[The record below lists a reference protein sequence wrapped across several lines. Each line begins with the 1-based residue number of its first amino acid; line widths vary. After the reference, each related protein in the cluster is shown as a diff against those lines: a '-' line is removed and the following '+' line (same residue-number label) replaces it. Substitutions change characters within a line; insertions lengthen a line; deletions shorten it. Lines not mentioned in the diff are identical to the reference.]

1 MTMSKVKKNKEKVR
15 SSLFIMIIFSLVS
28 KIYLSLFYKVKF
40 NRKALKEQKRG
51 CILIYN
57 HYSDKDHY
65 LISAATNCRRINYVL
80 SGRFFFNKFL
90 TAILNSAKSI
100 KKDQFKPDLV
110 AIRKI
115 KKVLEQNGIIAIA
128 PAGQISV
135 NGAPIYISPAIVKL
149 IRMCK
154 SDVLAL
160 KIQGGHLSF
169 PKWRLTKRKCRMN
182 VTFSKV
188 LNYEDI
194 DSFTDDEIYNKVFES
209 ISVHEYEDQLTMKR
223 VIKGKNII
231 SGLENEL
238 IKCPNCGE
246 YYTNVTEK
254 NMMKCTNCGNT
265 VVMDKYGLLNP
276 LSEKDVCFKNEVDW
290 YEYQKQALKKELDDP
305 NFKFSAKV
313 KMTSNLAKVD
323 KKEYVGDGVL
333 TLTKDR
339 FYYEGKFL
347 GEDYLKEF
355 NYNQLVQLPF
365 SIAPLNKQYVEVPD
379 SEAVFSF
386 TPIEQ
391 TKVITRF
398 VQYIDIINENRK

>member
-1 MTMSKVKKNKEKVR
+1 MSKVKKNKEKVR
-15 SSLFIMIIFSLVS
+15 SSLFIMIIFSVLS

-40 NRKALKEQKRG
+40 DRKALKEQKRG

-80 SGRFFFNKFL
+80 SGRFFFNKVL
-90 TAILNSAKSI
+90 TAILNLAKSI
-100 KKDQFKPDLV
+100 KKDQFKPDLM

-115 KKVLEQNGIIAIA
+115 KKVLEQDGIIAIA
-128 PAGQISV
+128 PAGQISI

-160 KIQGGHLSF
+160 KMQGGHLSF

-182 VTFSKV
+182 ITFSKV

-194 DSFTDDEIYNKVFES
+194 DSFTDDEIYNKVVES

-276 LSEKDVCFKNEVDW
+276 LSEKDVCFKDEVDW
-290 YEYQKQALKKELDDP
+290 YKYQKQELKKELENP

-313 KMTSNLAKVD
+313 KMTTNLAKVD

-365 SIAPLNKQYVEVPD
+365 SIAPLDKQYVEVPD

-386 TPIEQ
+386 VPLEQ
-391 TKVITRF
+391 TKVIIRF

>member
-1 MTMSKVKKNKEKVR
+1 MSKVKKNKEKVR
-15 SSLFIMIIFSLVS
+15 SSLFIMIIFSVVS

-40 NRKALKEQKRG
+40 DRKALKEQKRG
-51 CILIYN
+51 CILIYT

-65 LISAATNCRRINYVL
+65 LVSAATNCRRINYVL

-90 TAILNSAKSI
+90 TKVLNLAKSI
-100 KKDQFKPDLV
+100 KKDQFKPDLL

-115 KKVLEQNGIIAIA
+115 KKVLDQNGIIAIA

-160 KIQGGHLSF
+160 KMQGGHLSF
-169 PKWRLTKRKCRMN
+169 PKWRLTKRKCQMN

-194 DSFTDDEIYNKVFES
+194 DSFTDDEIYNKVVES

-223 VIKGKNII
+223 IIKGKNII

-238 IKCPNCGE
+238 IKCPKCGE
-246 YYTNVTEK
+246 YYTNVTEN

-276 LSEKDVCFKNEVDW
+276 LTEKDVCFKNEVDW
-290 YEYQKQALKKELDDP
+290 YEYQKQELKKELEDP

-313 KMTSNLAKVD
+313 KMTCNLAKAD
-323 KKEYVGDGVL
+323 KMEYVGDGVL

-339 FYYEGKFL
+339 FYYEGKCL

-365 SIAPLNKQYVEVPD
+365 SIAPLDKQYVEVPD
-379 SEAVFSF
+379 SEGAFSF

-391 TKVITRF
+391 KKVIIRF

>member
-1 MTMSKVKKNKEKVR
+1 MSKVKKNKEKVR

-57 HYSDKDHY
+57 HYSNKDHY

-80 SGRFFFNKFL
+80 SGHFFFNKVL
-90 TAILNSAKSI
+90 ATILNLAKSI

-115 KKVLEQNGIIAIA
+115 RKVLDQNGIIAIA
-128 PAGQISV
+128 PAGQVSI

-160 KIQGGHLSF
+160 RMQGGHLCF

-194 DSFTDDEIYNKVFES
+194 DTLTDDEIYNKVVES
-209 ISVHEYEDQLTMKR
+209 IRVHEYEDQLTMKR

-254 NMMKCTNCGNT
+254 NMMKCTHCGNT
-265 VVMDKYGLLNP
+265 VIMDKYGLLSP

-290 YEYQKQALKKELDDP
+290 YEYQKQELKKELDDP
-305 NFKFSAKV
+305 NFKFCAKV
-313 KMTSNLAKVD
+313 KMSRNLTKED
-323 KKEYVGDGVL
+323 EMEYVGDGVL

-339 FYYEGKFL
+339 FYYEGKCL
-347 GEDYLKEF
+347 GNDYLKEF

-365 SIAPLNKQYVEVPD
+365 SIAPLDRQYVEVPD
-379 SEAVFSF
+379 SEGVFSF
-386 TPIEQ
+386 VPIEQ
-391 TKVITRF
+391 AKVIIRF

>member
-1 MTMSKVKKNKEKVR
+1 MSKVKKNKEKVR

-40 NRKALKEQKRG
+40 DRKALKEQKRG

-80 SGRFFFNKFL
+80 SGRFFFNKVL
-90 TAILNSAKSI
+90 TAILNLAKSI
-100 KKDQFKPDLV
+100 KKDQFKPDLM

-115 KKVLEQNGIIAIA
+115 KKVLEQDGIIAIA
-128 PAGQISV
+128 PAGQISI

-160 KIQGGHLSF
+160 KMQGGHLSF

-182 VTFSKV
+182 LTFSKV
-188 LNYEDI
+188 LNCEDI
-194 DSFTDDEIYNKVFES
+194 DSFTDDEIYNKVVES

-246 YYTNVTEK
+246 YYTNVTEN

-276 LSEKDVCFKNEVDW
+276 LSEKDVCFKDEVDW
-290 YEYQKQALKKELDDP
+290 YKYQKQELKKELEDP

-313 KMTSNLAKVD
+313 KMNSNIAKAD
-323 KKEYVGDGVL
+323 KMEYVGDGVL

-339 FYYEGKFL
+339 FYYEGKCL

-365 SIAPLNKQYVEVPD
+365 SVAPLDKQYVEVPD
-379 SEAVFSF
+379 SEGVFSF
-386 TPIEQ
+386 VPLEQ
-391 TKVITRF
+391 TKVIIRF

>member
-194 DSFTDDEIYNKVFES
+194 DSFTDDEIYNKVCES

-391 TKVITRF
+391 PKVITRF